1 MEARIQLQSENPT
14 HQASVNVDGN
24 QHSHSKTIQ
33 RSQVPS
39 VNAGTSDST
48 FQELN
53 GNNQWQE
60 ALCLQYELA
69 AEA

>member
-1 MEARIQLQSENPT
+1 M
-14 HQASVNVDGN
+14 DGN
-24 QHSHSKTIQ
+24 QHNHSKTIQ

-39 VNAGTSDST
+39 ANAGTSDYT
-48 FQELN
+48 FQDMN

-60 ALCLQYELA
+60 ALCPQYELA